1 MTSIY
6 NPKVYKELSTTH
18 RVLVREWVAMDGV
31 QLSAVEPFELV
42 TVIPDA
48 QEAFFLRSC
57 YKSGSF
63 MPVHIAK
70 SIYVFHHFVI
80 DHSNGDNIFLRSH

>member
-1 MTSIY
+1 VTGIY

-18 RVLVREWVAMDGV
+18 RVLVSEWVDGV
-31 QLSAVEPFELV
+31 KLSAVEPFELV

-70 SIYVFHHFVI
+70 SMYSII
-80 DHSNGDNIFLRSH
+80 L